1 MASENSA
8 AFEQALASLEQDVE
22 ATQKA
27 AAAVGR
33 AIKAL
38 QKAAKEG
45 EVRKLNTA
53 LGVASQAIQALDQQ
67 FVNTRNGWTFDADGY
82 FASGAFARELMEA
95 ARKQGV
101 RIFEQDDRLFCYPS
115 LVRVL
120 PAFQSVQVD
129 KKRDARVRPS
139 VLASLLKDNQ
149 ERQPRFKPEPFL
161 ESLYEA
167 YQKLD
172 GAQRSK
178 RSRSGRVVRLLD
190 IYNLLTILPGQTREY
205 TQLEFTRDIYLL
217 DGSGVTRT
225 RKGAVVSFPASTGTK
240 SLTGTLSIVTQTGRE
255 KTYYGIAFDTPR
267 QPLAGSG
274 IRQ

>member
-1 MASENSA
+1 MTSENNA
-8 AFEQALASLEQDVE
+8 TFEQALALLDRNVE
-22 ATQKA
+22 SMQKLA
-27 AAAVGR
+27 AAMGR
-33 AIKAL
+33 AIKLL

-45 EVRKLNTA
+45 EVRKLNGAFTA
-53 LGVASQAIQALDQQ
+53 AAQAIQALDRQ
-67 FVNTRNGWTFDADGY
+67 FASTRDGWGFDIDEY
-82 FASGAFARELMEA
+82 FASGAFAGELMEA
-95 ARKQGV
+95 ARKEGV

-139 VLASLLKDNQ
+139 VLARLLKDNQ
-149 ERQPRFKPEPFL
+149 QRQPRFKPEPFL

-172 GAQRSK
+172 GAQKSK
-178 RSRSGRVVRLLD
+178 RLQSGRVVRLLD
-190 IYNLLTILPGQTREY
+190 MYNLFTILPGQTREY

-225 RKGAVVSFPASTGTK
+225 KKGAVVSFPASTGTK

-255 KTYYGIAFDTPR
+255 KTYYGIAFDAP
-267 QPLAGSG
+267 
-274 IRQ
+274 